1 MMDDEETLQ
10 LSLAVAVQQESVFVR
25 QQSLP
30 YALLVPSP
38 LRTSAL
44 DRFPVRHVH
53 LFYWFTKERE
63 PAEQCLL
70 PAVVVLDEN
79 GDG

>member
-30 YALLVPSP
+30 CALLVPSP

-44 DRFPVRHVH
+44 DRFPVLSSRVRTHRKYSH
-53 LFYWFTKERE
+53 
-63 PAEQCLL
+63 
-70 PAVVVLDEN
+70 D
-79 GDG
+79 